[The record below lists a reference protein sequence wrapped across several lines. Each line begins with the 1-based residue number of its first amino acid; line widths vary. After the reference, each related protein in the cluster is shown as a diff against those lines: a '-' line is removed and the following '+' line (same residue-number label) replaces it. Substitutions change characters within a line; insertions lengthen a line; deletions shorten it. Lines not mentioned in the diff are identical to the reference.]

1 MTHNSRL
8 DMWPRRTTGYNEGR
22 EQPEGIR
29 GRMPG
34 RGPLGR
40 PMPNGAPRE
49 PWPGPDLSRIV
60 PAPAL
65 WRSVHLGRAG
75 ETWRPP
81 HSPPVC
87 ARGGRYSPPTP
98 HPHTRMGPGSAVV
111 LVPDPA
117 TALPC
122 LLLGGL
128 ALSGSI
134 RPHHPGKL
142 LEFGRPS
149 WGPRLGRTKRQPRSA
164 PRHVVEAFAVSVTV
178 IAAAIAG
185 ESSITPNWW

>member
-1 MTHNSRL
+1 
-8 DMWPRRTTGYNEGR
+8 
-22 EQPEGIR
+22 
-29 GRMPG
+29 
-34 RGPLGR
+34 
-40 PMPNGAPRE
+40 
-49 PWPGPDLSRIV
+49 
-60 PAPAL
+60 
-65 WRSVHLGRAG
+65 
-75 ETWRPP
+75 
-81 HSPPVC
+81 
-87 ARGGRYSPPTP
+87 
-98 HPHTRMGPGSAVV
+98 VV
-111 LVPDPA
+111 LIPDPA

-122 LLLGGL
+122 LVLGGL

-185 ESSITPNWW
+185 ESSITPN